1 MSLARAWRRA
11 STLRVAPFRCP
22 ACGPSL
28 LLTLGDDEM
37 LVRCLRCRGTPVHL
51 SLVAAVAS
59 HVPGLGQRRAYEL
72 STTGAALAW
81 LRRRC
86 HSVATSEYLDGV
98 EPGGLRNGVRC
109 EDVQRLS
116 FADGSFDLCTSTEV
130 FEHVPDDRAG
140 FRELHRV
147 LAPGGWLALTV
158 PMHASD
164 TTVERAHGSG
174 PGVRHL
180 LPPAYHGDRLNGPGS
195 VLVYRDYGRDILER
209 LREAGFDQ
217 ALAWV
222 PPQAFNGHRRTV
234 VLARRDLI
242 RR

>member
-86 HSVATSEYLDGV
+86 RSVATSEYLDGV

-209 LREAGFDQ
+209 LREAGFDH
-217 ALAWV
+217 ALAWI
-222 PPQAFNGHRRTV
+222 PPQTFNGHRRTV

>member
-1 MSLARAWRRA
+1 MSPPRAWARA
-11 STLRVAPFRCP
+11 SKLRLAPFRCP

-51 SLVAAVAS
+51 SLVAAVAT
-59 HVPGLGQRRAYEL
+59 HVPDLDRRRAYEL

-86 HSVATSEYLDGV
+86 RDVATSEYLAGV
-98 EPGGLRNGVRC
+98 EPGSLRDGVRC

-147 LAPGGWLALTV
+147 LAPGGWFALTV
-158 PMHASD
+158 PMHDSD
-164 TTVERAHGSG
+164 ATIERARGSG
-174 PGVRHL
+174 PSLAHL

-195 VLVYRDYGRDILER
+195 VLVYRDYGRDIVER
-209 LREAGFDQ
+209 VREAGF
-217 ALAWV
+217 AEAWLWT
-222 PPQAFNGHRRTV
+222 PPRGFGGHRRTV
-234 VLARRDLI
+234 LLARRG
-242 RR
+242 